1 MQLDAPTLAQSPF
14 PSAFSMNR
22 RSLLRSGMRT
32 AAWLTAGSAL
42 ARAELVPSSVSAA
55 PAATTATTDDGTAAG
70 LLDAFV
76 SLYLAEMNCP
86 GLTLALTGRERTI
99 RTQGYGF
106 SDPTAQVPVTPDLL
120 FEIGSITKSFVAIA
134 LLQLRE
140 EGKLD
145 LDRPVLEYLPWL
157 PIETGHGPITAHH
170 LLTHTSGLP
179 NRLNLFPSDPHARL
193 IQSSKPGEH
202 FHYCN
207 AGFEA
212 LGYLIEKLD
221 GKPWHASIRK
231 RIFEPLGMRD
241 SFAVITND
249 TLHRRARSWVSRY
262 DDQAQGRH
270 AALSPAGAF
279 MFADAAGSIEST
291 PGDMARYM
299 RMLIGRGQGPS
310 GRILSE
316 ESFRLL
322 SKPVIES
329 KELSP
334 TAFYGYGIAI
344 DHLDGHTVLRHTG
357 GMASFISSIV
367 VDLDAGFGA
376 FASVNVA
383 HGFRPNPVTIYAIK
397 LLNAEA
403 EKKPLPPRPMLPDPN
418 FVAEAGAYAKTYTSP
433 DGRTIEAV
441 ADGTRLF
448 LRIHGETVPLEM
460 VEPDVFIS
468 TARPYAK
475 FPFVFTRA
483 GGSPAAANPV
493 PSPKDSTAGSK
504 ENASPR
510 PFAELVWG
518 PDWFASSDYQGARED
533 RPAPDLAGF
542 PGHYRAES
550 PWAGSLRVVVRRGRL
565 WLDGTTPLSPI
576 GPGLFRAGTE
586 AWSPET
592 AAFHYFV
599 DGRPQLLK
607 LSGFDFWRIEA
618 E

>member
-1 MQLDAPTLAQSPF
+1 MQPASSQTPF

-22 RSLLRSGMRT
+22 RSLLRSGVST
-32 AAWLTAGSAL
+32 AAWLTAGCAL
-42 ARAELVPSSVSAA
+42 AQPELVPSASAA
-55 PAATTATTDDGTAAG
+55 QPATKVTTGDGTAAG
-70 LLDAFV
+70 MLDGFV

-106 SDPTAQVPVTPDLL
+106 SDPAAQVPITTDLL

-134 LLQLRE
+134 LLQMRE

-145 LDRPVLEYLPWL
+145 LDRNVLEYLPWL
-157 PIETGHGPITAHH
+157 PIEAGYGPITTHH
-170 LLTHTSGLP
+170 LLNHTSGLP
-179 NRLNLFPSDPHARL
+179 DTLNLFPSDPHERL
-193 IQSSKPGEH
+193 VQSFKPGEH

-221 GKPWHASIRK
+221 GQPWQASIQK
-231 RIFEPLGMRD
+231 RLFEPLGMRD

-249 TLHRRARSWVSRY
+249 TLHRRARSWVPRY
-262 DDQAQGRH
+262 DDQAEGRH
-270 AALSPAGAF
+270 AELAPAGAF
-279 MFADAAGSIEST
+279 MFGDAAGSIEST

-310 GRILSE
+310 GRVLSE
-316 ESFRLL
+316 ESFLL
-322 SKPVIES
+322 FTKPVIES
-329 KELSP
+329 KELGP

-344 DHLDGHTVLRHTG
+344 DHLDGHTILRHTG

-376 FASVNVA
+376 FASVNAA
-383 HGFRPNPVTIYAIK
+383 HGFRPNPVTLYAVQ

-403 EKKPLPPRPMLPDPN
+403 QKKPLPPRPMPPDPT
-418 FVAEAGAYAKTYTSP
+418 FVAEADAYAKTYTAP

-441 ADGTRLF
+441 ADGKSLF
-448 LRIHGETVPLEM
+448 LRIQEDKVPLEM
-460 VEPDVFIS
+460 VRPGVFIS
-468 TARPYAK
+468 PVRPYAK
-475 FPFVFTRA
+475 FPFVFTRL
-483 GGSPAAANPV
+483 GGNPTAAITV
-493 PSPKDSTAGSK
+493 ESPKESTAGSK
-504 ENASPR
+504 ENEPPG

-518 PDWFASSDYQGARED
+518 PDWFASSDYQGARENT
-533 RPAPDLAGF
+533 PAPHLAGYA
-542 PGHYRAES
+542 GHYRAES

-576 GPGLFRAGTE
+576 GPDLFRAGAE
-586 AWSPET
+586 VWSPEI
-592 AAFHYFV
+592 AAFHHFV
-599 DGRPQLLK
+599 DSKPQLVK

-618 E
+618 G